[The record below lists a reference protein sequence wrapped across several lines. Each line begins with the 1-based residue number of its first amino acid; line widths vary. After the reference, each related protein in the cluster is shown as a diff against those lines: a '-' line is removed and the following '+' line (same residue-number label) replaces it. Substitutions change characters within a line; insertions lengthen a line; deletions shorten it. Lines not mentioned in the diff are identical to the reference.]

1 MGSER
6 IPFFYCRSLKIFQIS
21 NKLLKIPNR
30 PSRKRQN
37 TKKTKIKKSIPI
49 STPPVRRFLVFP
61 SSRTFFLIRVF
72 CVSALR
78 TPGDAVGP
86 YRAETYASFTAARAA
101 AANHSVRL
109 SLSRTV
115 PSASLFYIIDLF
127 SRFERGKALTG
138 NFLPHYPTFSKSKLR
153 RPRNADRKPQAAN
166 R

>member
-1 MGSER
+1 MPVIEN
-6 IPFFYCRSLKIFQIS
+6 IPDIEQTFENTEQTIQEKAEHEE
-21 NKLLKIPNR
+21 NKDQKKHSHIHTP
-30 PSRKRQN
+30 RQAFSGF
-37 TKKTKIKKSIPI
+37 SIVPD
-49 STPPVRRFLVFP
+49 FL
-61 SSRTFFLIRVF
+61 LIRVF

-78 TPGDAVGP
+78 TPGDAVSP

-138 NFLPHYPTFSKSKLR
+138 YFLPHYPTFSKSKLR
-153 RPRNADRKPQAAN
+153 RPRNADRNPQAAN